1 MSKKKKINRKIQLKI
16 LSIFKANPNKTFNY
30 KQIAARLE
38 FSDSNS
44 RNLIIKSISK
54 LCSKKIL
61 KQNSPGKYTLLND
74 NKTQIEGVLNINY
87 SGNGYLLTS
96 EEKEDIFI
104 HRRNITYAFDG
115 DYVKAYKFNG
125 KNEGEIVEVLER
137 KKQFFVGILE
147 RKKDFGFVN
156 TKKSKVYTDFFIEQK
171 ELKDFKDGEKV
182 VVEFKEWPK
191 MASSPFGRIVKTLG
205 LPGELNTEMNAIVSD
220 YGLPE
225 KFPDVVEKFTKNI
238 VTKIDK
244 NLIGKRKD
252 FRKKTTFTIDP
263 RSAKDFDDAISFTP
277 LLGNKYEIGVHIA
290 DVSHYVEPNSVL
302 DEEAYKRGTSV
313 YLVDRVIPMLPE
325 LLSNEVCSLIPQK
338 EKFTFSAVFVVNDKV
353 EIEKEWF
360 GKTII
365 YSDHRFSYEEVQ
377 YILESKDKNVSAEVS
392 LTEKAYSISEE
403 VFSALNTLNN
413 YAKILR
419 NKRISRGALTFER
432 EEVSFNLDKEDNPE
446 SIFFKTPNDSNKLVE
461 EFMLLANKRV
471 AEFIGKQKQKREFV
485 YRVHDLPDQEKLLNL
500 KRIAKGLG
508 YELNL
513 QSKNINK
520 SLNNLLKESHG
531 KNEQD
536 LIDTLTIRS
545 MSKAEY
551 NTKNI
556 GHYGLAFDY
565 YTHFTSPIRRYPDL
579 LVHRLVESY
588 TNNSYDSKGYKL
600 DEICKHSSDREQLA
614 TKAERES
621 IKYMQVKFMQDKIDQ
636 KFKGVISGVTERG
649 IYVEIL
655 ENKCEGFIKI
665 NEIKGDFFTYEEG
678 KHRLIGEKSK
688 VIYQLGAVLE
698 IVVKKADV
706 IKKQLD
712 FVLSNSTE

>member
-1 MSKKKKINRKIQLKI
+1 M
-16 LSIFKANPNKTFNY
+16 F
-30 KQIAARLE
+30 
-38 FSDSNS
+38 
-44 RNLIIKSISK
+44 
-54 LCSKKIL
+54 KKIL
-61 KQNSPGKYTLLND
+61 KQNSPGKYTLFND
-74 NKTQIEGVLNINY
+74 KKIQIEGVLNINS

-104 HRRNITYAFDG
+104 HRKNITYAFDG

-137 KKQFFVGILE
+137 KKQFFVGILD

-156 TKKSKVYTDFFIEQK
+156 TKKSKVHTDFFIEQK

-182 VVEFKEWPK
+182 AVEFKEWPK
-191 MASSPFGRIVKTLG
+191 RASSPFGRIVKTLG
-205 LPGELNTEMNAIVSD
+205 PPGEVNTEMNAIVSD

-238 VTKIDK
+238 DTKIDK

-377 YILESKDKNVSAEVS
+377 YILESKDKNISAEVS

-446 SIFFKTPNDSNKLVE
+446 SIFLKLQ
-461 EFMLLANKRV
+461 MT
-471 AEFIGKQKQKREFV
+471 Q
-485 YRVHDLPDQEKLLNL
+485 
-500 KRIAKGLG
+500 
-508 YELNL
+508 
-513 QSKNINK
+513 
-520 SLNNLLKESHG
+520 
-531 KNEQD
+531 
-536 LIDTLTIRS
+536 
-545 MSKAEY
+545 
-551 NTKNI
+551 
-556 GHYGLAFDY
+556 
-565 YTHFTSPIRRYPDL
+565 
-579 LVHRLVESY
+579 
-588 TNNSYDSKGYKL
+588 TN
-600 DEICKHSSDREQLA
+600 
-614 TKAERES
+614 
-621 IKYMQVKFMQDKIDQ
+621 
-636 KFKGVISGVTERG
+636 
-649 IYVEIL
+649 
-655 ENKCEGFIKI
+655 
-665 NEIKGDFFTYEEG
+665 
-678 KHRLIGEKSK
+678 
-688 VIYQLGAVLE
+688 
-698 IVVKKADV
+698 
-706 IKKQLD
+706 
-712 FVLSNSTE
+712 

>member
-1 MSKKKKINRKIQLKI
+1 MSKKKKINRKIQLKV
-16 LSIFKANPNKTFNY
+16 LSIFKANPSKTFNY
-30 KQIAARLE
+30 KQIAAKLE
-38 FSDSNS
+38 FSDTNS
-44 RNLIIKSISK
+44 RNLIIKSLSK
-54 LCSKKIL
+54 LYSKKIL
-61 KQNSPGKYTLLND
+61 KQNSPGKYTLFND
-74 NKTQIEGVLNINY
+74 KKIQIEGVLSINS

-96 EEKEDIFI
+96 EDKEDIFI
-104 HRRNITYAFDG
+104 HRKNITYAFDG
-115 DYVKAYKFNG
+115 DYVMIYKFNG

-137 KKQFFVGILE
+137 KKQFFVGILD

-156 TKKSKVYTDFFIEQK
+156 TKKNKVYTDFFIEKK
-171 ELKDFKDGEKV
+171 ELKEFKDGEKV

-191 MASSPFGRIVKTLG
+191 RASSPFGRIVKTLG
-205 LPGELNTEMNAIVSD
+205 PPGEVNTEMNAIVSD
-220 YGLPE
+220 FGLPE
-225 KFPDVVEKFTKNI
+225 KFPDLVEKFTKNI
-238 VTKIDK
+238 DTKIDK
-244 NLIGKRKD
+244 KLIGKRKD

-277 LLGNKYEIGVHIA
+277 LSGNKYEIGVHIA

-325 LLSNEVCSLIPQK
+325 LLSNGVCSLIPQK
-338 EKFTFSAVFVVNDKV
+338 EKFTFSAVFIVNDKM

-377 YILESKDKNVSAEVS
+377 YILESKEKNVSAEVS
-392 LTEKAYSISEE
+392 LTGKAYSISEE

-419 NKRISRGALTFER
+419 KKRISRGALTFER
-432 EEVSFNLDKEDNPE
+432 EEVNFNLDKEDNPE
-446 SIFFKTPNDSNKLVE
+446 SIFFKTPKDSNKLVE

-471 AEFIGKQKQKREFV
+471 AEFIGKQKRKFV

-500 KRIAKGLG
+500 KKIANGLG

-520 SLNNLLKESHG
+520 SLNNLLKESRE
-531 KNEQD
+531 KNEQG

-551 NTKNI
+551 SIKNI

-588 TNNSYDSKGYKL
+588 TNNSYDLKGYKL
-600 DEICKHSSDREQLA
+600 DEICKHSSNREQLA

-621 IKYMQVKFMQDKIDQ
+621 IKYMQVKFMQDKIGEN
-636 KFKGVISGVTERG
+636 FKGVISGVTERG
-649 IYVEIL
+649 IYVEIM

-665 NEIKGDFFTYEEG
+665 YDIKGDFFTYDED

-698 IVVKKADV
+698 IVVKKADI

-712 FVLSNSTE
+712 FVISNSTE

>member
-1 MSKKKKINRKIQLKI
+1 
-16 LSIFKANPNKTFNY
+16 
-30 KQIAARLE
+30 
-38 FSDSNS
+38 
-44 RNLIIKSISK
+44 
-54 LCSKKIL
+54 
-61 KQNSPGKYTLLND
+61 
-74 NKTQIEGVLNINY
+74 
-87 SGNGYLLTS
+87 
-96 EEKEDIFI
+96 
-104 HRRNITYAFDG
+104 
-115 DYVKAYKFNG
+115 
-125 KNEGEIVEVLER
+125 
-137 KKQFFVGILE
+137 
-147 RKKDFGFVN
+147 
-156 TKKSKVYTDFFIEQK
+156 
-171 ELKDFKDGEKV
+171 
-182 VVEFKEWPK
+182 
-191 MASSPFGRIVKTLG
+191 
-205 LPGELNTEMNAIVSD
+205 MNAIVSD

-225 KFPDVVEKFTKNI
+225 KFPDVVEKFTNNI
-238 VTKIDK
+238 DTQIDK
-244 NLIGKRKD
+244 KLIGKRKD

-325 LLSNEVCSLIPQK
+325 LLSNGVCSLIPQK

-392 LTEKAYSISEE
+392 LTGKAYSISEE

-419 NKRISRGALTFER
+419 NKRISRGAITFER
-432 EEVSFNLDKEDNPE
+432 EEVSFDLDKEDNPE
-446 SIFFKTPNDSNKLVE
+446 SIFFKTPKDSNKLVE

-471 AEFIGKQKQKREFV
+471 AEFIGKQKREFV

-500 KRIAKGLG
+500 KKIANGLG

-520 SLNNLLKESHG
+520 SLNNLLKESRG
-531 KNEQD
+531 KNEQG

-551 NTKNI
+551 SIKNI

-621 IKYMQVKFMQDKIDQ
+621 IKYMQVKFMQDKIDEKIQ
-636 KFKGVISGVTERG
+636 GGNIRG
-649 IYVEIL
+649 YRKRNICRNF
-655 ENKCEGFIKI
+655 ENKCEGFITI
-665 NEIKGDFFTYEEG
+665 NEIKGDFFHLRRRET
-678 KHRLIGEKSK
+678 
-688 VIYQLGAVLE
+688 
-698 IVVKKADV
+698 
-706 IKKQLD
+706 
-712 FVLSNSTE
+712 

>member
-1 MSKKKKINRKIQLKI
+1 
-16 LSIFKANPNKTFNY
+16 
-30 KQIAARLE
+30 
-38 FSDSNS
+38 
-44 RNLIIKSISK
+44 
-54 LCSKKIL
+54 
-61 KQNSPGKYTLLND
+61 
-74 NKTQIEGVLNINY
+74 
-87 SGNGYLLTS
+87 
-96 EEKEDIFI
+96 
-104 HRRNITYAFDG
+104 
-115 DYVKAYKFNG
+115 
-125 KNEGEIVEVLER
+125 
-137 KKQFFVGILE
+137 
-147 RKKDFGFVN
+147 
-156 TKKSKVYTDFFIEQK
+156 
-171 ELKDFKDGEKV
+171 
-182 VVEFKEWPK
+182 
-191 MASSPFGRIVKTLG
+191 
-205 LPGELNTEMNAIVSD
+205 MNAIVSD

-225 KFPDVVEKFTKNI
+225 KFPDEVEKFTKNI
-238 VTKIDK
+238 DTKIDK

-392 LTEKAYSISEE
+392 LTGKAYSISEE

-432 EEVSFNLDKEDNPE
+432 EEVSFDLDKEDNPE
-446 SIFFKTPNDSNKLVE
+446 SIFFKTPKDSNKLVE

-471 AEFIGKQKQKREFV
+471 AEFIGKQKRKFV

-500 KRIAKGLG
+500 KKIAKGLG

-551 NTKNI
+551 NTK
-556 GHYGLAFDY
+556 
-565 YTHFTSPIRRYPDL
+565 
-579 LVHRLVESY
+579 
-588 TNNSYDSKGYKL
+588 
-600 DEICKHSSDREQLA
+600 
-614 TKAERES
+614 
-621 IKYMQVKFMQDKIDQ
+621 KYWPLWPSF
-636 KFKGVISGVTERG
+636 
-649 IYVEIL
+649 
-655 ENKCEGFIKI
+655 
-665 NEIKGDFFTYEEG
+665 
-678 KHRLIGEKSK
+678 
-688 VIYQLGAVLE
+688 
-698 IVVKKADV
+698 
-706 IKKQLD
+706 
-712 FVLSNSTE
+712 